1 MKKWT
6 PQQRDEL
13 LELLGQ
19 MVIAAENDLGY
30 YGADADD
37 IGEAKFVMA
46 TVHFLLG
53 NREQVK
59 KHLEAGV
66 KLRHGE
72 CQQLL
77 GTFYQRGW
85 IVTQDSRKAYVLI
98 RDSARQGT
106 PVGLFALSEF
116 YENGWGDVSKNLPA
130 AFVLRKLAV
139 VRDGTSRF
147 AFQLAGLARMM
158 NEVEHEQAEKMLTKI
173 YKTSDGYAEKRI
185 AAFVSRL

>member
-1 MKKWT
+1 MK
-6 PQQRDEL
+6 L
-13 LELLGQ
+13 
-19 MVIAAENDLGY
+19 V
-30 YGADADD
+30 ADGSTEDGVNTYD
-37 IGEAKFVMA
+37 IGDANFVMA

-53 NREQVK
+53 NREQTK

-72 CQQLL
+72 CQQLF

-85 IVTQDSRKAYVLI
+85 IVTKNSRKAYVLI

-116 YENGWGDVSKNLPA
+116 YENGWGDVSKNLPV

-147 AFQLAGLARMM
+147 AFQLVDLVRRM
-158 NEVEHEQAEKMLTKI
+158 NEAEHEQVEKMLTKI
-173 YKTSDGYAEKRI
+173 HQTSDCYAEKRI